1 MAFDPNKIP
10 AGLRQSY
17 GAGRCAVLVGAGASK
32 GAGLPLW
39 GELLN
44 KMIDSAVAHN
54 LITKEREAEYRK
66 LATEKDK
73 FLMVASGLKDDLR
86 SHFDQFIEET
96 FVAPKPQP
104 TPLHEALV
112 ALDKLQF
119 VLTTNYDTLLERS
132 FRRRDGDVSVCTF
145 SDAGEV
151 QRRLSRREFFILK
164 AHGDATKLSN
174 EIVLTDVDYRKLLFG
189 QRAYQSLLSA
199 MFTMFTF
206 VFVGASMA
214 DPEISLLLSYIADS
228 FSPNAG
234 PTHYALMAAE
244 DVTEVEKDRWFKDFK
259 IQLITVSKQDNY
271 AELTEF
277 LHALGA
283 PAAPAAAV
291 APAAH

>member
-10 AGLRQSY
+10 ESLRQAY
-17 GAGRCAVLVGAGASK
+17 GAGRCAILVGAGASK

-39 GELLN
+39 GELLT
-44 KMIDSAVAHN
+44 KMIDSAVAHKV
-54 LITKEREAEYRK
+54 ITADREAEYRQ
-66 LATEKDK
+66 LATQTDK

-96 FVAPKPQP
+96 FIAPKPAP
-104 TPLHEALV
+104 TALHQALV

-119 VLTTNYDTLLERS
+119 VLTTNYDTLLERAYRKRDDDVAVCS
-132 FRRRDGDVSVCTF
+132 FT
-145 SDAGEV
+145 DAGEV

-164 AHGDATKLSN
+164 AHGDATKLGN
-174 EIVLTDVDYRKLLFG
+174 KIVLTDVDYRNLLFG

-199 MFTMFTF
+199 MFTMFTI

-214 DPEISLLLSYIADS
+214 DPEVSLLLSYIADS

-244 DVTEVEKDRWFKDFK
+244 DVTQVEKDRWFRDFK

-277 LHALGA
+277 LSELGVPPGA
-283 PAAPAAAV
+283 AAPAAV
-291 APAAH
+291 H

>member
-1 MAFDPNKIP
+1 MAFDPNTIP
-10 AGLRQSY
+10 EALREAY

-44 KMIDSAVAHN
+44 KMIDSAVAHRV
-54 LITKEREAEYRK
+54 ITPDREAEYRN
-66 LATEKDK
+66 LATRTDK

-86 SHFDQFIEET
+86 SHFDQFIEQT
-96 FVAPKPQP
+96 FIAPKPQP

-132 FRRRDGDVSVCTF
+132 FRKRNDDVSVCSFT
-145 SDAGEV
+145 DAGEV

-164 AHGDATKLSN
+164 AHGDATKLGN
-174 EIVLTDVDYRKLLFG
+174 QIVLTDVDYRNLLFG
-189 QRAYQSLLSA
+189 QRAYQSLLAA

-206 VFVGASMA
+206 IFVGASMT

-244 DVTEVEKDRWFKDFK
+244 DVTQVERDRWFKDFK

-277 LHALGA
+277 LRELGA
-283 PAAPAAAV
+283 PAAAS
-291 APAAH
+291 AAH

>member
-1 MAFDPNKIP
+1 MAFDSTKIP
-10 AGLRQSY
+10 EALREAY
-17 GAGRCAVLVGAGASK
+17 GSGRCAVLVGAGASK

-39 GELLN
+39 GELLT
-44 KMIDSAVAHN
+44 KMIDSAVAHRVIN
-54 LITKEREAEYRK
+54 AQREAEYRA
-66 LATEKDK
+66 LANRTDK

-96 FVAPKPQP
+96 FIAPKPVP
-104 TPLHEALV
+104 TPLHDALV
-112 ALDKLQF
+112 ELDKLQF
-119 VLTTNYDTLLERS
+119 VLTTNYDTLLERA
-132 FRRRDGDVSVCTF
+132 FRKRNDDVSVCSFT
-145 SDAGEV
+145 DAGEV

-164 AHGDATKLSN
+164 AHGDATKLGN
-174 EIVLTDVDYRKLLFG
+174 KIVLTDVDYRNLLFG

-206 VFVGASMA
+206 IFVGASMT

-234 PTHYALMAAE
+234 PTHYALMAEE
-244 DVTEVEKDRWFKDFK
+244 DVTQVERDRWFKDFK

-277 LHALGA
+277 LRELGA
-283 PAAPAAAV
+283 PAAV
-291 APAAH
+291 R

>member
-1 MAFDPNKIP
+1 MPFDPTKIP
-10 AGLRQSY
+10 EALRQAY
-17 GAGRCAVLVGAGASK
+17 GSGRCAVLVGAGASK

-39 GELLN
+39 GELLT
-44 KMIDSAVAHN
+44 KMIDAAVAHKV
-54 LITKEREAEYRK
+54 ITPEREAEYRG
-66 LATEKDK
+66 LATRPDK

-96 FVAPKPQP
+96 FIAPKPAP

-112 ALDKLQF
+112 DLDKLQF

-132 FRRRDGDVSVCTF
+132 FRKRNDDVSVCSFT
-145 SDAGEV
+145 DAGEV

-164 AHGDATKLSN
+164 AHGDATKLGN
-174 EIVLTDVDYRKLLFG
+174 QIVLTDVDYRNLLFG

-206 VFVGASMA
+206 IFVGASMT

-244 DVTEVEKDRWFKDFK
+244 DVTQVEKDRWFRDFK

-271 AELTEF
+271 VELTEF
-277 LHALGA
+277 LRELGA
-283 PAAPAAAV
+283 PAPV
-291 APAAH
+291 APVAH

>member
-1 MAFDPNKIP
+1 MAFDPKRIP
-10 AGLRQSY
+10 EALRKAY

-39 GELLN
+39 GELLT
-44 KMIDSAVAHN
+44 KMIDAAVAHKV
-54 LITKEREAEYRK
+54 ITTEREREYRA
-66 LATEKDK
+66 LATRSDK
-73 FLMVASGLKDDLR
+73 FLMVASGLKDDLH

-96 FVAPKPQP
+96 FIAPKPTP

-119 VLTTNYDTLLERS
+119 VLTTNYDTLLERA
-132 FRRRDGDVSVCTF
+132 FRKRNDDVSVCSFT
-145 SDAGEV
+145 DAGEV

-164 AHGDATKLSN
+164 AHGDATKLGN
-174 EIVLTDVDYRKLLFG
+174 QIVLTDVDYRNLLFG

-206 VFVGASMA
+206 IFVGASMT

-244 DVTEVEKDRWFKDFK
+244 DVTQVEQDRWFKDFK
-259 IQLITVSKQDNY
+259 IQLIPVSKQDNY

-277 LHALGA
+277 LRELGA
-283 PAAPAAAV
+283 PTTA
-291 APAAH
+291 

>member
-10 AGLRQSY
+10 ESLRQAY

-39 GELLN
+39 GELLT
-44 KMIDSAVAHN
+44 KMIDSAVAHKV
-54 LITKEREAEYRK
+54 ITPDREAEYRH
-66 LATEKDK
+66 LANRTDK

-96 FVAPKPQP
+96 FIAPKPAP
-104 TPLHEALV
+104 TALHQALV

-119 VLTTNYDTLLERS
+119 ILTTNYDTLLERAYRKRDDDVAVCS
-132 FRRRDGDVSVCTF
+132 FT
-145 SDAGEV
+145 DAGEV

-164 AHGDATKLSN
+164 AHGDATKLGN
-174 EIVLTDVDYRKLLFG
+174 QIVLTDVDYRNLLFG

-199 MFTMFTF
+199 MFTMFTI
-206 VFVGASMA
+206 VFVGASMT
-214 DPEISLLLSYIADS
+214 DPEVSLLLNYIADS

-244 DVTEVEKDRWFKDFK
+244 DVTQVEKDRWFRDFK

-277 LHALGA
+277 MRELGA
-283 PAAPAAAV
+283 LPAAAAPAAA
-291 APAAH
+291 H

>member
-1 MAFDPNKIP
+1 MAFDPNRIP
-10 AGLRQSY
+10 EALRQAY

-39 GELLN
+39 GELLTR
-44 KMIDSAVAHN
+44 MIDSAVAHKV
-54 LITKEREAEYRK
+54 ITPDREAEYRQ
-66 LATEKDK
+66 LATRTDK

-96 FVAPKPQP
+96 FIAPKPAP
-104 TPLHEALV
+104 TALHQALV

-119 VLTTNYDTLLERS
+119 VLTTNYDTLLERAYRKRDDDVAVCS
-132 FRRRDGDVSVCTF
+132 FT
-145 SDAGEV
+145 DAGEV

-164 AHGDATKLSN
+164 AHGDATKIGN
-174 EIVLTDVDYRKLLFG
+174 KIVLTDVDYRNLLFG

-199 MFTMFTF
+199 MFTMFTII
-206 VFVGASMA
+206 FVGASMA
-214 DPEISLLLSYIADS
+214 DPEVSLLLSYIADS

-244 DVTEVEKDRWFKDFK
+244 DVTQVEKDRWFRDFK

-277 LHALGA
+277 LHELGA
-283 PAAPAAAV
+283 PPAAAAPAAA
-291 APAAH
+291 H